1 MEHKCYFCDSS
12 NIENRYKGLGDI
24 RNNYICPKCGIVT
37 LTEDAADDIH
47 GEEFSKKGK
56 QIISIWIRNEYERL
70 NRRKHIKQLTLSDL
84 HQIIRQ
90 YSPLEPLEKMDNAL
104 LNIEKALPYVG
115 AVIKNISYGNDYPY
129 YHCFEA
135 EELRSIL
142 LLLHQQGFINAPDS
156 ANPHVNLSVSA
167 RGYGRL
173 SEIKKHGKDSRQCFV
188 AMWFAPEMN
197 AVYESTIKPAIEY
210 IEEGE
215 IEPRFRAIKID
226 NVEHLN
232 DINDEIISAIRR
244 SRFMVCDLTGYRG
257 GVYFEAGFAKG
268 LGLDVIYTCRKDWLK
283 TDFLRDKD
291 GKQVK
296 VLYDNGKKGIEI
308 KREGI
313 HFDIEHIRRIEWEA
327 NKLNEFKEKLLTCI
341 KANIL

>member
-1 MEHKCYFCDSS
+1 MEYRCYFCNSADLM
-12 NIENRYKGLGDI
+12 IVRMEYKDLPDA
-24 RNNYICPKCGIVT
+24 YECPKCGFVN
-37 LTEDAADDIH
+37 LTAEAAEDLV
-47 GEEFSKKGK
+47 GEFTEKEN
-56 QIISIWIRNEYERL
+56 QIISIDLRNEYESH
-70 NRRKHIKQLTLSDL
+70 NRKHLPKRLTLNDL
-84 HQIIRQ
+84 RQIINQ

-115 AVIKNISYGNDYPY
+115 AVIKDFSYKDYPY

-142 LLLHQQGFINAPDS
+142 LLLQQQGFIKSPDPTRPHAYLSIS
-156 ANPHVNLSVSA
+156 AQ
-167 RGYGRL
+167 GYGRL

-188 AMWFAPEMN
+188 AMWFTQEMN
-197 AVYESTIKPAIEY
+197 AVYDSAIKPAIEY

-215 IEPRFRAIKID
+215 IESRFRAIKID

-232 DINDEIISAIRR
+232 DINDEIISALRR

-257 GVYFEAGFAKG
+257 GVYFEAGFARG

-283 TDFLRDKD
+283 TDLLRNEK
-291 GKQVK
+291 GEQIE
-296 VLYDNGKKGIEI
+296 VLYDAGGKEI
-308 KREGI
+308 QIKKEGI
-313 HFDIEHIRRIEWEA
+313 HFNIEHINRIEWEED
-327 NKLNEFKEKLLTCI
+327 KLEDFKQRLLTRI

>member
-1 MEHKCYFCDSS
+1 MEFNCFFCNSADLKDVRM
-12 NIENRYKGLGDI
+12 EYKDI
-24 RNNYICPKCGIVT
+24 PINYECPKCGFINI
-37 LTEDAADDIH
+37 TEEAADDFP
-47 GEEFSKKGK
+47 GEKFSEKEK
-56 QIISIWIRNEYERL
+56 QIISICLRNQYERQ
-70 NRRKHIKQLTLSDL
+70 NRNHLSKRLTLSDL
-84 HQIIRQ
+84 RQIISQ

-115 AVIKNISYGNDYPY
+115 AVIKNVSYGNEYPY

-135 EELRSIL
+135 AELRSIFM
-142 LLLHQQGFINAPDS
+142 LLHQQGFINAPDP
-156 ANPHVNLSVSA
+156 ANPHVNLSISA
-167 RGYGRL
+167 KGYGRL

-188 AMWFAPEMN
+188 AMWFTPEMN

-210 IEEGE
+210 IEDGE

-257 GVYFEAGFAKG
+257 GVYFEAGFARG

-283 TDFLRDKD
+283 SDFLSNKEGDRI
-291 GKQVK
+291 K
-296 VLYDNGKKGIEI
+296 VLYDTEEKEIQIKK
-308 KREGI
+308 EGI
-313 HFDIEHIRRIEWEA
+313 HFDIEHINRIEWEED
-327 NKLNEFKEKLLTCI
+327 KLNDFKEKLLTRI